1 MRAYTKK
8 GPVVVA
14 LNHKMVDAALG
25 NLVKID
31 VPAAWGTVGE
41 NQSILDVVYDRPGV
55 RRGEEDNI
63 PGFITNI
70 MDPVLALEGDKLP
83 VSAMTPGGYM
93 ESGTCEFE
101 KRGIAPEI
109 PVWIGDTCTQC
120 NYCAIVCPHA
130 VVRPF
135 LLDKAE
141 AKAAPAD
148 FEMRKAQGGA
158 ETADTSTRSSSHRW
172 TAPDAPCASSPART
186 TRCTWRRT
194 RRDTGR
200 RDTYPALGVRILAA
214 EQARSRRQVLGQGQ
228 PVPAAA
234 HGVLRRLRRLR
245 RDAVRQAADAG
256 ATTAAR
262 LLALELSL
270 RWSLV
275 DPPLNLASTVART
288 VCRLLCCFLFFCG
301 LLHRLVRRLLHDS
314 LR

>member
-158 ETADTSTRSSSHRW
+158 ETAGYQYTIQLASMDCTGCAVCVQSCPDDSLYMAPYTQRHRSQRHISRTGSTHSRCRTSTISSTSTRSRAASSSSRSW
-172 TAPDAPCASSPART
+172 SSPA
-186 TRCTWRRT
+186 
-194 RRDTGR
+194 
-200 RDTYPALGVRILAA
+200 PA
-214 EQARSRRQVLGQGQ
+214 
-228 PVPAAA
+228 PAAA
-234 HGVLRRLRRLR
+234 RR
-245 RDAVRQAADAG
+245 
-256 ATTAAR
+256 
-262 LLALELSL
+262 
-270 RWSLV
+270 
-275 DPPLNLASTVART
+275 RT
-288 VCRLLCCFLFFCG
+288 SSC
-301 LLHRLVRRLLHDS
+301 
-314 LR
+314 

>member
-141 AKAAPAD
+141 AKAAPSD

-158 ETADTSTRSSSHRW
+158 ETAGYQYTIQLASMDCTGCAVCVQSCPDDSLYM
-172 TAPDAPCASSPART
+172 APYT
-186 TRCTWRRT
+186 Q
-194 RRDTGR
+194 
-200 RDTYPALGVRILAA
+200 VA
-214 EQARSRRQVLGQGQ
+214 ETQIPHWEYAF
-228 PVPAAA
+228 
-234 HGVLRRLRRLR
+234 
-245 RDAVRQAADAG
+245 
-256 ATTAAR
+256 
-262 LLALELSL
+262 SL
-270 RWSLV
+270 PNKHDLV
-275 DPPLNLASTVART
+275 DKYSVKGSQFQQPLMEFSGACAGCGETPYVKLLTQVPPLLRGSWHWN
-288 VCRLLCCFLFFCG
+288 CRSDG
-301 LLHRLVRRLLHDS
+301 RS
-314 LR
+314 LTRH